1 MGWLLF
7 WAGVIVLLALVAYL
21 PRTRRRTTGGYDDLS
36 ESALRDLERLRGQS
50 GWGTGGGAGFGD
62 GGSTG

>member
-7 WAGVIVLLALVAYL
+7 WAAVIVVLALVAYL
-21 PRTRRRTTGGYDDLS
+21 PRSRRRASGALDDLG
-36 ESALRDLERLRGQS
+36 EGALRDLERARGQS
-50 GWGTGGGAGFGD
+50 GWGLGGGGLGD